1 MKLRNFVATMCLVFA
16 GSVSAAIDTYEFKD
30 DASRDRFQSL
40 TQELRCPKC
49 QNQNL
54 ADSGSPIALDL
65 RREVYRMVDAGQSN
79 DAIIDFMVARY
90 GEFVLYRPR
99 VSSTTNVLWY
109 GPFAMLGV
117 GAVVVLLLVRR
128 RKSSRTVTPTPKPD
142 DKAAEARLKK
152 MLADDEQSS

>member
-1 MKLRNFVATMCLVFA
+1 MKLRSFVATICLIVA

-30 DASRDRFQSL
+30 DESRERFQSL

-65 RREVYRMVDAGQSN
+65 RREVYRMVDEGQSN
-79 DAIIDFMVARY
+79 DSIVDFMVARY

-99 VSSTTNVLWY
+99 VSSATNVLWY
-109 GPFAMLGV
+109 GPIVMLGL

-128 RKSSRTVTPTPKPD
+128 RKSSRPTPTAKPD
-142 DKAAEARLKK
+142 DKAAEERLKK
-152 MLADDEQSS
+152 MLADDEKSS